1 VTINQDYRLTEK
13 TIRQKGSKIVLAA
26 SGMLTGGRVLEYL
39 KHYLVDA
46 RNTVL
51 MIGYQAEGTRGRA
64 LLNHVPEIKI
74 HGQYYPVKARILGI
88 GGLSAHADQ
97 TELLTWI
104 KGFEQ
109 APTEVFLVHG
119 EPCAQEA
126 FRVKLKDEL
135 RVPVTIMKEGRPKL
149 LFRINRSEL
158 KVLPLSEMAKQ
169 HPVSPVEGLT

>member
-1 VTINQDYRLTEK
+1 
-13 TIRQKGSKIVLAA
+13 
-26 SGMLTGGRVLEYL
+26 
-39 KHYLVDA
+39 
-46 RNTVL
+46 
-51 MIGYQAEGTRGRA
+51 
-64 LLNHVPEIKI
+64 
-74 HGQYYPVKARILGI
+74 LGI

-109 APTEVFLVHG
+109 APNEVFLVHG

-169 HPVSPVEGLT
+169 PPVSPVEG